1 MITLWKGSANTWDCD
16 EMGHMNVRV
25 YVEKIMEGIAAFAHT
40 IEMPQAFQE
49 GSQSTL
55 IPVDQHIRFIREV
68 HPGRPLHMQGC
79 VLDIGENDVLLYQEL
94 RHSDG
99 RPAAAF
105 RTRLVHARS
114 KSAKPFAWNT
124 RTRAA
129 LEALIGTAPA
139 DTAPRSIQPDGACL
153 APEAAT
159 LETVK
164 TANAPLTGMGA
175 VTPSQCDLNGRMRTE
190 WFMGRISDSVPNLLY
205 EWRTQVAAAAGDKK
219 MGAAVLEYRMIYRNW
234 PRAGDLYQAY
244 SSLARAEEKFHTLV
258 HWLVNPATGKAWLT
272 SEAVAVTF
280 DLQERKLINT
290 PAEHIDMLETL
301 APRGLK
307 L

>member
-25 YVEKIMEGIAAFAHT
+25 YVEKIMEGIAAFAHA
-40 IEMPQAFQE
+40 IEMPHAFQE
-49 GSQSTL
+49 GAMSTL

-79 VLDIGENDVLLYQEL
+79 VLEIGHSDVLLYQEL

-105 RTRLVHARS
+105 RTRLVHAHA
-114 KSAKPFAWNT
+114 KSAKPFDWNT
-124 RTRAA
+124 RTRVA
-129 LEALIGTAPA
+129 LEALIGKAPE
-139 DTAPRSIQPDGACL
+139 DTAPRSIKPDGDILPAD
-153 APEAAT
+153 AAT
-159 LETVK
+159 LETVRE
-164 TANAPLTGMGA
+164 TNAPLIGMGA

-190 WFMGRISDSVPNLLY
+190 WFMGRISDSVPNLLH
-205 EWRTQVAAAAGDKK
+205 EWRAQVAAAAGDKK
-219 MGAAVLEYRMIYRNW
+219 MGAAVLEYRMIYRHW

-258 HWLVNPATGKAWLT
+258 HWLVDPATGKAWLT

-280 DLQERKLINT
+280 DLAERKIIKA
-290 PAEHIDMLETL
+290 PAGHIKMLETL